1 MSCFGG
7 LHPDRTADAKRGVR
21 RSAAGSAPDG
31 VAVIGAVDVW
41 GKKRDELERSIFSRL
56 AFSPSFSLLEERDSD
71 VEKQE
76 TGERANESRTVSRI
90 ISRIPGRFY

>member
-31 VAVIGAVDVW
+31 VAVIGAVDV
-41 GKKRDELERSIFSRL
+41 
-56 AFSPSFSLLEERDSD
+56 
-71 VEKQE
+71 
-76 TGERANESRTVSRI
+76 
-90 ISRIPGRFY
+90 